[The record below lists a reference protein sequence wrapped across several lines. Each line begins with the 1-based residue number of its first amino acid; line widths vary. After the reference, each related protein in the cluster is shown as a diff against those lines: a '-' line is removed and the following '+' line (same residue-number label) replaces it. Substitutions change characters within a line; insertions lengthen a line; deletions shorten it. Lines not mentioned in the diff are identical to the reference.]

1 MLDKFYE
8 TLKLAEEDTT
18 FMDVAVIL
26 RTLLAEENTAAAS
39 YVDKA
44 KKLDELG
51 YPEVAKVLLDI
62 ANEELVHAG
71 EIQALL
77 DNQELSGI
85 KQAIEGANE
94 VTDML
99 QEE

>member
-44 KKLDELG
+44 KKLHELG